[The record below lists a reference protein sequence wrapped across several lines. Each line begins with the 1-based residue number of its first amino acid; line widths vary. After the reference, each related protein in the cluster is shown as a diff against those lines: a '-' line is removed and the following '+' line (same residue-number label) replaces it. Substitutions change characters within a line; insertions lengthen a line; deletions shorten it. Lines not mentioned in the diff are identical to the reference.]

1 MVVPAFNKVDG
12 EGNVLIGKNLFV
24 KSNAGA
30 RVLRR
35 QTYSYCMLE
44 TIARHL
50 LQGVGDKW
58 VPVAHTDIGRKT
70 GFALHSIRLP
80 NGMAGKRRAANQRI
94 AMLDFLHDGIRDS
107 AAARHQAQ
115 EFRDVRSI
123 LGASVRYEQ
132 NGVTSG
138 H

>member
-1 MVVPAFNKVDG
+1 MVMPTFDKIDG
-12 EGNVLIGKNLFV
+12 ERNLLIGKGLFV
-24 KSNAGA
+24 ESNAGT

-35 QTYSYCMLE
+35 QTDGHCMLD

-70 GFALHSIRLP
+70 SFALHSIRLT

-94 AMLDFLHDGIRDS
+94 AMLDFLYDGIRHS
-107 AAARHQAQ
+107 AATRHQAQ
-115 EFRDVRSI
+115 EFRYVRCI

-132 NGVTSG
+132 DGVA
-138 H
+138 